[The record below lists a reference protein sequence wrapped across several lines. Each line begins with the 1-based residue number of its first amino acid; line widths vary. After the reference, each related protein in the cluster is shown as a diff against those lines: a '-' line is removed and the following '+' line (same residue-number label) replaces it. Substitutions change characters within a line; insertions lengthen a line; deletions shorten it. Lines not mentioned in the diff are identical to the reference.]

1 MDGSQDIQEPLAVAA
16 AHGLGIRHQ
25 VGLDAGVDTWFEA
38 VVRDD
43 VHGHVK
49 QLAQLVAEAPTCQA
63 GVRHPGATG
72 FHLVGRNRSHVRD
85 QQQDSPRS

>member
-1 MDGSQDIQEPLAVAA
+1 MQTYVIERAFGSGAA
-16 AHGLGIRHQ
+16 TAAELQAISRKSNGVLEQLG
-25 VGLDAGVDTWFEA
+25 
-38 VVRDD
+38 
-43 VHGHVK
+43 
-49 QLAQLVAEAPTCQA
+49 PTCQA